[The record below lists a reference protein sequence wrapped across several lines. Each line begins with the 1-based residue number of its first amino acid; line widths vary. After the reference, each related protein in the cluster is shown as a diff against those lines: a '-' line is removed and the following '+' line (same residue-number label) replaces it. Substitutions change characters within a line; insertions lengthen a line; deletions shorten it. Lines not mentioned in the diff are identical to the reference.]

1 MHKYGATTELTVHIR
16 LKPDMD
22 ISRAHEITRSIEQ
35 LLKEKFSITA
45 TVHVEPAGED
55 EVDVELRSSVKH

>member
-1 MHKYGATTELTVHIR
+1 
-16 LKPDMD
+16 MD